1 MVIPCGNK
9 ILVKPDPVETKTKS
23 GIVLAIDEKR
33 EGAASVTGVV
43 IATGELAWKEFVD
56 GVWKQVYEPYA
67 KIGDRVQYRR
77 YTGVI
82 VEGDTPEE
90 THLLMNDSDVLG
102 RVEKE
107 TQNV

>member
-1 MVIPCGNK
+1 MVIPTGPR

-33 EGAASVTGVV
+33 EGAASVTGTVV
-43 IATGELAWKEFVD
+43 AIGELAWKEFVD
-56 GVWKQVYEPYA
+56 GVWKTVYEPYA

-82 VEGDTPEE
+82 VEGETPEE
-90 THLLMNDSDVLG
+90 TYLLMNDSDVLG
-102 RVEKE
+102 RVERGTE
-107 TQNV
+107 NV